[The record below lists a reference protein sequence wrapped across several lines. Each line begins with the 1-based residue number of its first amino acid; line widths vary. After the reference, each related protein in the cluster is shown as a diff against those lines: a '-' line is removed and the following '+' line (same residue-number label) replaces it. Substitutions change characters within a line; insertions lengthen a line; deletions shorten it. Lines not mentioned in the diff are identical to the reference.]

1 MRPGHPEVPGG
12 KLRLVLGLYF
22 CFFDFQTTQSI
33 EGENMAFEDEY
44 GPERILQV
52 YDPLTKMQGV
62 VVVDNTA
69 LGPGKGGV
77 RMVPDV
83 TTDEVFGLAR
93 AMTWKNALAG
103 IPFGG
108 AKSGIKAPGNSPNK
122 AALVAAFAS
131 KIAQLVPS
139 CYIPGPDMNIGEN
152 EMAIISKTI
161 GTPKAATGKPAA
173 MGGLPHELGSTG
185 YGVFLSTLVALEH
198 RKMPVEGATVAIE
211 GFGNVGTFTMKFLTE
226 KGAKVIALSDSKG
239 TAYLQSGMDYE
250 TAMKAKKEKGTI
262 TAYPG
267 ATVLPA
273 AQLFALK
280 CDVLVPG
287 ARPDVIRADNAAAVK
302 AKIVVEAANIPM
314 KHEIERQLSKKGIL
328 VVPDCVANAGG
339 VISSYVEFKGGSEKE
354 MFALVKEK
362 ITGNMRLVLEKAN
375 RGDLRDAALAIAK
388 ERVSEAMK
396 KSR

>member
-1 MRPGHPEVPGG
+1 
-12 KLRLVLGLYF
+12 
-22 CFFDFQTTQSI
+22 
-33 EGENMAFEDEY
+33 MAFEDDI
-44 GPERILQV
+44 GPERILHV
-52 YDPLTKMQGV
+52 YDPKTGMRGV
-62 VVVDNTA
+62 AVVDNTA

-77 RMVPDV
+77 RLVPDV
-83 TTDEVFGLAR
+83 TVDEVFGLAR

-108 AKSGIKAPGNSPNK
+108 AKSGIMAMGNAKNK
-122 AALVAAFAS
+122 AELVAAFAE
-131 KIAQLVPS
+131 KIAPLVPS

-152 EMAIISKTI
+152 EMKIIADTI
-161 GTPKAATGKPAA
+161 GTPKAATGKPAS

-198 RKMPVEGATVAIE
+198 RKIPVEGASVAIE

-226 KGAKVIALSDSKG
+226 KGAKVIAISDSKG
-239 TAYLQSGMDYE
+239 TAYLASGMDYAK
-250 TAMKAKKEKGTI
+250 AMAVKKEKGTV

-267 ATVLPA
+267 ATVLSA
-273 AQLFALK
+273 AELFAVK

-287 ARPDVIRADNAAAVK
+287 ARPDVIRADNAGAVK

-314 KHEIERQLSKKGIL
+314 KHEIEKQLSKKGIL
-328 VVPDCVANAGG
+328 VVPDFVANAGG

-362 ITGNMRLVLEKAN
+362 ITENTRLVIEKAKG
-375 RGDLRDAALAIAK
+375 GDLRDAALAIAR
-388 ERVSEAMK
+388 ERVTSAMQK
-396 KSR
+396 RK